1 MRHLTVLALAGAFAF
16 GASSVAMADC
26 VDGHKTASNPASVA
40 SADQAAPST
49 KVTVPGTTKS
59 GS

>member
-1 MRHLTVLALAGAFAF
+1 MRHLTALALAGAFIAGVSGAAF
-16 GASSVAMADC
+16 ACPGMMKSASTPS
-26 VDGHKTASNPASVA
+26 TVA

-49 KVTVPGTTKS
+49 KITVPPKS